1 MPDKTFKR
9 VISARMTPA
18 RSTQSRRVGWGW
30 LAATSWLFAPLE
42 SALAQIP
49 EQWKDTA
56 YAYQADHKPLREVLK
71 DFAQTFGTRLQIEGL
86 LEGSVNGKIRANTP
100 QSLLDRLGMEHRFQW
115 YLYNNTLHISTLDQ
129 QESARL
135 EVSSETI
142 ADLKQAL
149 TDIGLLDSRF
159 GWGELHDDGV
169 VLVSG
174 PRRYIEQ
181 IKHFSSQRRSPDE
194 KQGVLTF
201 PLKYANAADR
211 SIDYRGQKIL
221 IPGVSSVLRGLLEPR
236 SPSTLEKSTQRPSSA
251 PVISPVAQGL
261 SSLGNPLLGQM
272 LAPPAGQAQLNQG
285 MPLTPRAAVPSGRI
299 RVEADVRNNVVMIYD
314 LPERHAMYHDLIAK
328 LDVARKLV
336 EIDAI
341 ILDIE
346 RTSLSEF
353 GINWGFQNSRFSPRV
368 NTSPATTPGTS
379 SQLQIGNRE
388 RFYADLRAL
397 ESQGLATIVS
407 NPSVLTLENQPAVID
422 FNRTQYLQAGTENA
436 TILPITVGT
445 SFQVVPRVITSQGAH
460 QIHLAVDIEDGN
472 FNESNPNRPG
482 HDVRRGTVSTQAV
495 MAEKRSLVV
504 GGFHVTETTDT
515 LNKIPLLGD
524 IPWLGKA
531 LFSFT
536 ERKNNR
542 RERLFILTPR
552 VIGDQADPSRYLPQ
566 EDQAQ
571 LQSALKPLA
580 RRTGEYQPV
589 INRSDIT
596 GTLAHL
602 VTGQV
607 PKGFKAAPLPLSIKT
622 LCSTRDGLSLNT
634 DRSQWYAGPQFN
646 VAVVVVR
653 NQHNRNVR
661 IDEKECSTSQ
671 TLAVTVWPRAWLKPG
686 EEAEVFI
693 AMRPVVTDE
702 HIGVSRPSLIAP
714 TGKSLR

>member
-9 VISARMTPA
+9 VISAQMTPV
-18 RSTQSRRVGWGW
+18 RSKQSRRVGWGW

-49 EQWKDTA
+49 AQWKDTA
-56 YAYQADHKPLREVLK
+56 YAYEAGHKPLRSVLE
-71 DFAQTFGTRLQIEGL
+71 DFAQTFGTRLQIDGL
-86 LEGSVNGKIRANTP
+86 LEGTVNGKIRANTP
-100 QSLLDRLGMEHRFQW
+100 QSLLDRLGVEHRFQW
-115 YLYNNTLHISTLDQ
+115 YLYNNTLHISTLEQ

-174 PRRYIEQ
+174 PKSYIEQ

-211 SIDYRGQKIL
+211 HIDYRGEKML
-221 IPGVSSVLRGLLEPR
+221 IPGVASVLRGLLEPR
-236 SPSTLEKSTQRPSSA
+236 SPSALEKSTRKPSNT
-251 PVISPVAQGL
+251 PVVSPVAQGL

-272 LAPPAGQAQLNQG
+272 LTPPNSQGQLDQG
-285 MPLTPRAAVPSGRI
+285 VSMTPRAPVTGGRI

-314 LPERHAMYHDLIAK
+314 LPERQAMYNDLIAK

-353 GINWGFQNSRFSPRV
+353 GINWGFQNSRFSPNV
-368 NTSPATTPGTS
+368 NMAPGTS
-379 SQLQIGNRE
+379 SQLTIGNRE
-388 RFYADLRAL
+388 RFYADVRAL
-397 ESQGLATIVS
+397 ESRGLATIVS

-422 FNRTQYLQAGTENA
+422 FNRTQYLTAGNENA

-445 SFQVVPRVITSQGAH
+445 SFQVIPRVITSRGSH

-472 FNESNPNRPG
+472 FNESNPDRLGP
-482 HDVRRGTVSTQAV
+482 DVRKGTVSTQAV

-504 GGFHVTETTDT
+504 GGFHVTENTDIR
-515 LNKIPLLGD
+515 NKIPLLGD

-552 VIGDQADPSRYLPQ
+552 VIGDQSDPSRYLPQ

-571 LQSALKPLA
+571 LQAALKPLA
-580 RRTGEYQPV
+580 RRYAEHQPV

-596 GTLAHL
+596 SALAHL

-607 PKGFKAAPLPLSIKT
+607 PQSFKAAPMPLGLET
-622 LCSTRDGLSLNT
+622 LCSTRDSLALNT
-634 DRSQWYAGPQFN
+634 ERSQWYAGPQFN

-653 NQHNRNVR
+653 NQHNRHVR

-693 AMRPVVTDE
+693 AMRPVAKGE

-714 TGKSLR
+714 KGKSIP